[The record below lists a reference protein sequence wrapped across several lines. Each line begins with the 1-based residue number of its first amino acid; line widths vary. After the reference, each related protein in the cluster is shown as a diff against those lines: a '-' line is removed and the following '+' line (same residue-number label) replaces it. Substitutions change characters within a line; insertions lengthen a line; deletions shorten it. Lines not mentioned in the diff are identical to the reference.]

1 MNFKLSRLFIL
12 KSIIFRFL
20 LFYFSFVLLKV
31 IFLRIKFY
39 NNLDVLNFLFKGN
52 IYFFRRI
59 ILILFLLI
67 VIIQPIINYFTWS
80 YGIFKDFIEIK
91 YGIFFRRY
99 ICIKRENIKY
109 INLYENP
116 LDMIFKIKNVNIYTA
131 GGRVTIPSL
140 NKEQVESF
148 SYVFKD
154 KV

>member
-140 NKEQVESF
+140 NKEKVESF